1 MLQAVSLRD
10 VAWKH
15 RANQDHEKS
24 SSHGGAAFFMRSAL
38 AGSLDRRVI
47 PCVG

>member
-24 SSHGGAAFFMRSAL
+24 SSHGGSCFFHAEC
-38 AGSLDRRVI
+38 
-47 PCVG
+47 PCGQS